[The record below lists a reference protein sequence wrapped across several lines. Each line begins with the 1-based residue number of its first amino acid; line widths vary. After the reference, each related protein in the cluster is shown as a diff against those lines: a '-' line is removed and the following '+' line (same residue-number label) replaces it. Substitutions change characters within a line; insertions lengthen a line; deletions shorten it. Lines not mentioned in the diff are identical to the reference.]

1 MKIIHK
7 LAGAVIA
14 TVLLSAS
21 HICSAQ
27 TTSATSGS
35 MALGQT
41 SVAYADGPVWLI
53 TLVKTKSGMTED
65 YLKGLEKAIMGV
77 IDEAKKQNMV
87 SDFKILIGDAA
98 TTQDFNIMVMVQSK
112 EWPISI
118 KRASD
123 SIAFRMTSRASRSAK
138 SWAIRCY
145 AT

>member
-1 MKIIHK
+1 MKIIDK

-14 TVLLSAS
+14 TALLSTP
-21 HICSAQ
+21 HLCSAQ
-27 TTSATSGS
+27 TTSGS
-35 MALGQT
+35 MTLGQT

-53 TLVKTKSGMTED
+53 TLVKTKFGMTED

-112 EWPISI
+112 DMANFNQARIRFDRISHDI
-118 KRASD
+118 QGLE
-123 SIAFRMTSRASRSAK
+123 
-138 SWAIRCY
+138 IREIMGN
-145 AT
+145 